1 MKKKLCFV
9 TVALVLMSF
18 ITSCTQVDIF
28 MPKGPKGD
36 NGLSA
41 YEVWKDAVND
51 GSIDWS
57 KDETALPDYFRYLKG
72 KDGAK
77 GDKGDKGDSGTAGKS
92 AYEVWKEFIAS
103 GEVED
108 PHNPGQKWDKN
119 KNTVQDFWIFL
130 TGKKGENGKI
140 PYIGSNGNWWIGDV
154 DTKVPARGEKGD
166 TGTNGTSPHI
176 GENGNWWIGST
187 DTNVPARGSKGDKG
201 DKGDSGDNGENGK
214 SAYEL
219 WKEEIAKGT
228 TPNPHN
234 PSEMWD
240 PTKNTIA
247 DFWEYLRGR
256 DGKNTSE
263 LISDYILTFI
273 IIQKEADGVGYD
285 VKTGDAIIKVADRDN
300 NAVAAGSIV
309 EFTPKFGLAAS
320 KTYTVAANGTIRIPR
335 ADLLANG
342 TPFDKRSARAN
353 IKVAG
358 IADKVFQT
366 NIFTYPTQIKKTED
380 KWAVW
385 NDWGTGIIRAEA
397 IPEYFVDP
405 AGSTAVVEVD
415 NAVKKFTY
423 TQISLQW
430 YDASTADQQI
440 KFQITDRAGTVLT
453 GVNQGQIADMH
464 YARAANT
471 PVARRPLFRF
481 DANDTQKIGW
491 EFDSPNREFNDNPY
505 YVRTIAVPHFFG
517 VGGNLQSPV
526 IQVTPMP
533 RVPLIE
539 SIKFEGGKAIGK
551 IAALQDRYKAQNI
564 TGFAAVAD
572 GVWEPILAEFDAG
585 TAVHILFTKSG
596 MANVGSTT
604 LGRRTFEVPAP
615 ADQIEGMKVFISSPA
630 AFTPVQPGQEST
642 TVNQQPSFRP
652 VRLGIIEKHG
662 TTFRIKVASDLAG
675 NDTTYIDLEP

>member
-130 TGKKGENGKI
+130 TGKNGENGKI

-176 GENGNWWIGST
+176 GENGNWWIGDV

-366 NIFTYPTQIKKTED
+366 NIFTYPTQIAKGED
-380 KWAVW
+380 KWYVW
-385 NDWGTGIIRAEA
+385 NDWGPGVIRAKA
-397 IPEYFVDP
+397 TTEYTVDA

-415 NAVKKFTY
+415 NRPKVFTY
-423 TQISLQW
+423 TAVSLEW
-430 YDASTADQQI
+430 YGAKSEEQLVRFDR
-440 KFQITDRAGTVLT
+440 TDMDGNVIDTNSPRV
-453 GVNQGQIADMH
+453 ADMW
-464 YARAANT
+464 YARQENT
-471 PVARRPLFRF
+471 PVARRTLYRF
-481 DANDTQKIGW
+481 DSNDKQRVGW
-491 EFDSPNREFNDNPY
+491 EFNTEGREFSNDPY
-505 YVRTIAVPHFFG
+505 YVRTKSIPHFFG
-517 VGGNLQSPV
+517 VGGNLQSP
-526 IQVTPMP
+526 IIKVTPMP
-533 RVPLIE
+533 RLPLIT
-539 SIKFEGGKAIGK
+539 SIKFSGGKAVGQ
-551 IAALQDRYKAQNI
+551 IAPLEETYKQ
-564 TGFAAVAD
+564 TKVG
-572 GVWEPILAEFDAG
+572 EYILSNGIYVPQLEIFED
-585 TAVHILFTKSG
+585 TWQVHILLTKGSIS
-596 MANVGSTT
+596 NVGSTT
-604 LGRRTFEVPAP
+604 LGSRTFEIPA
-615 ADQIEGMKVFISSPA
+615 AMEQLEGMKVWLSSPFNFSA
-630 AFTPVQPGQEST
+630 PGTGTEASI
-642 TVNQQPSFRP
+642 VNQQPHFRP
-652 VRLGIIEKHG
+652 LYMGVIENVNGEFKL
-662 TTFRIKVASDLAG
+662 RISSDLVG
-675 NDTTYIDLEP
+675 NNTTYVPLHN